1 MKGWGGLRTQ
11 GASIE
16 LSLFSA
22 LSLYFEHHNGERG
35 LGMVNCLADSEIERF
50 LEEDLP
56 YGDLTTHLLGI
67 GQQAGEIRFS
77 TRHHTTLCCTEEAG
91 RVLEKSGCRVVQQS
105 ASGTRLAPGE
115 TFLRATGTARALHAG
130 WKVALNLLE
139 YGSGIATRTAG
150 IVEAARG
157 VNPNIAVL
165 TTRKNFP
172 GTKKV
177 AIKAICAGGALP
189 HRLGLSET
197 VLVFK
202 QHTVFLGGLEPFL
215 QQIAALKRQALETKI
230 IVEADT
236 PEEAKRIALTGVD
249 VIQVDKLVPAR
260 LKELVGEIRQ
270 VNPGVKLSAAGG
282 INEQN
287 AAEYAASGVD
297 ILVLSS
303 VYFGKPADIGAVI
316 MAAEACNDSR

>member
-1 MKGWGGLRTQ
+1 MQGWGGLRTQ

-150 IVEAARG
+150 IVTAAREI
-157 VNPNIAVL
+157 NPCIAVL
-165 TTRKNFP
+165 TTRKTFP
-172 GTKKV
+172 GTKKL
-177 AIKAICAGGALP
+177 AIKAICSGGALP
-189 HRLGLSET
+189 HRLGLSESI
-197 VLVFK
+197 LIFK
-202 QHTVFLGGLEPFL
+202 QHTAFMGGLEPL
-215 QQIAALKRQALETKI
+215 LRHVETLKREALETKI
-230 IVEADT
+230 IVETDS
-236 PEEAKRIALTGVD
+236 PEEALLIAQSGAD
-249 VIQVDKLVPAR
+249 VVQVDKLPADQ
-260 LKELVGEIRQ
+260 LKVLAHEIRQ
-270 VNPGVKLSAAGG
+270 INPAVKVSAAGG

-316 MAAEACNDSR
+316 VPV